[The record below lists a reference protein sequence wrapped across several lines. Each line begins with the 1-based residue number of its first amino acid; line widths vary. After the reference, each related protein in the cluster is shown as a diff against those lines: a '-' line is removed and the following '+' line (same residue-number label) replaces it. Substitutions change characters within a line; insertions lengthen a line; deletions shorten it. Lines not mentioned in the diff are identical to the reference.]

1 MDSTHIA
8 TTQIG
13 DVTIVTIPWEVALYL
28 RKVDGKVFVERN
40 ISKEA
45 CHTKLSIEDS
55 FYIPELDYPEEFSV
69 CGGKELQCKK
79 LSVDSPDGLVYINM
93 EFDVA
98 QIIADGKLVADCY
111 YYGKPWEVPASLI
124 YGKETYMV
132 YTPVNKEIYM
142 DYDENLQ

>member
-1 MDSTHIA
+1 M
-8 TTQIG
+8 
-13 DVTIVTIPWEVALYL
+13 ALLTARSLCVGYEGQA
-28 RKVDGKVFVERN
+28 V
-40 ISKEA
+40 
-45 CHTKLSIEDS
+45 LSDINFEINAD
-55 FYIPELDYPEEFSV
+55 IPELDYPEEFSV

-79 LSVDSPDGLVYINM
+79 LSVDSPEGLVSINM

-142 DYDENLQ
+142 DYDEKLQ